1 MRGTG
6 TQRHAAGDR
15 ASKNGIWIG
24 GNNAWE
30 RRKGTNTWG
39 GARTRVWLDTVPQAL
54 SAQELQHR
62 LLKSQSIRHTPHT
75 KWGTGE
81 SFYKE
86 STERGAE
93 KLQKAILYSEPF
105 LHLGMKS
112 QGGNC
117 LGKPERAVV
126 QRRSPS
132 RGEPT
137 LLAKATQLCKALAFC
152 NTLPFWLH
160 CDSNWSFGF

>member
-24 GNNAWE
+24 ENNAWE

-39 GARTRVWLDTVPQAL
+39 GARTRVWLDTVLQAL

-62 LLKSQSIRHTPHT
+62 LLKSRGIRRTPHT
-75 KWGTGE
+75 KWGIGE

-86 STERGAE
+86 PTERGAE

-112 QGGNC
+112 QGKELSREARESCGAEKIPKQ
-117 LGKPERAVV
+117 GRAHFVS
-126 QRRSPS
+126 Q
-132 RGEPT
+132 GHAT
-137 LLAKATQLCKALAFC
+137 L
-152 NTLPFWLH
+152 
-160 CDSNWSFGF
+160 